1 MISILSVFISL
12 LYQPTYTEQYTFSI
26 FLKRMKKMLLILM
39 QIYLFKT
46 DNGKEETEIKLID
59 DMKKVKKR

>member
-12 LYQPTYTEQYTFSI
+12 LYQPTYIEQYTFSI

-39 QIYLFKT
+39 QIYLLKT
-46 DNGKEETEIKLID
+46 DNE
-59 DMKKVKKR
+59 KK